1 MSGAHASKAIEPAG
15 EASCDIAVWDDALM
29 AARLFAVNPA
39 GLGGIALRSAPSP
52 VRELWLDYLRAL
64 LAPGTPL
71 RRLPCGIADDRLLGG
86 LDLAAT
92 LKAGR
97 PIIQNGILIEADR
110 GIVLIA
116 MAERLSAGAAARI
129 AAALDQGAV
138 VIERDGVARRVA
150 TSIGLVA
157 LDEGA
162 TPEEQLPAALAG
174 RLAFHVNL
182 EALAFRGLRVPRDEA
197 AMIAAAKT
205 RLDSIGPVA
214 RECVEA
220 LVKAALSFGIGSVVA
235 PLLALKVARAAAAL
249 AGRDAVTRDD
259 AVLAA
264 RLVLA
269 PRATMLPDEEPDA
282 SAPEPQPDQDTP
294 DDGYNDDDGAGEE
307 SANEDQPLQS
317 LDDMMCEAVQ
327 AALPAGLLESL
338 NNGRRERQAAAP
350 RDGTGG
356 ARMSLQRGRPIGA
369 RMGVLRSGAR
379 LALVDTLR
387 AAAPWQPVRRAE
399 RAGDGNVGAV
409 RRIEVRR
416 EDFRIKQFVQRRES
430 SILFCVDASGS
441 AAFHRLAEAKGAVE
455 LLLGEA
461 YVARTYAAL
470 IAFRGTGAE
479 VLLPPSRSLT
489 RAKALLSTLPGGGGT
504 PLAAGID
511 ASVVIALAERA
522 RGRDPLIV
530 FLTDGQANIARDG
543 RAVRSQAFAD
553 ALAAAGALAA
563 QGLAAVFVDT
573 APRAREEGGKL
584 ATAMGARY
592 LALPYV
598 EARAVRD
605 FVRAA
610 AP

>member
-1 MSGAHASKAIEPAG
+1 MSLAPAFATQMSAGAASSDSSA
-15 EASCDIAVWDDALM
+15 WNDALL

-39 GLGGIALRSAPSP
+39 GLGGIAVRSAPSP
-52 VRELWLDYLRAL
+52 VRDIWLDYLRSL
-64 LAPGTPL
+64 LAPAAPV
-71 RRLPCGIADDRLLGG
+71 RRLPSGIADDRLLGG

-97 PIIQNGILIEADR
+97 PVIQHGILIEADR

-129 AAALDQGAV
+129 GSALEERAV
-138 VIERDGVARRVA
+138 SIEREGIARRVA
-150 TSIGLVA
+150 TSIGVVA

-162 TPEEQLPAALAG
+162 NPEEQLLPALAG
-174 RLAFHVNL
+174 RLAFHL
-182 EALAFRGLRVPRDEA
+182 DFQGIGSRGLRVPKDEA
-197 AMIAAAKT
+197 SMIAAAGA
-205 RLDSIGPVA
+205 RLSAIGPVA
-214 RECVEA
+214 REYVES
-220 LVKAALSFGIGSVVA
+220 LVKTALLFGIGSLGV
-235 PLLALKVARAAAAL
+235 PLLALKVARASAAL
-249 AGRDAVTRDD
+249 SGRDAVDRED

-269 PRATMLPDEEPDA
+269 PRATMLPDENADA
-282 SAPEPQPDQDTP
+282 PLPEPAPDQAAS
-294 DDGYNDDDGAGEE
+294 DDRDGGDRED
-307 SANEDQPLQS
+307 EDQTLQP
-317 LDDMMCEAVQ
+317 LDDMMCEAIHAV
-327 AALPAGLLESL
+327 LPPGLLESL
-338 NNGRRERQAAAP
+338 KNGTREGRAVGP
-350 RDGTGG
+350 RDGTGS
-356 ARMSLQRGRPIGA
+356 ARTSLLRGRPIGA
-369 RMGVLRSGAR
+369 RTGAARSGAR
-379 LALVDTLR
+379 LSLVDTLR
-387 AAAPWQPVRRAE
+387 AAAPWQSVRRAKRVVE
-399 RAGDGNVGAV
+399 GGDVAAP
-409 RRIEVRR
+409 RIDVRR
-416 EDFRIKQFVQRRES
+416 EDFRIKQFSQRRES

-470 IAFRGTGAE
+470 IAFRGAGAE

-489 RAKALLSTLPGGGGT
+489 RAKSLLSTLPGGGGT

-511 ASVVIALAERA
+511 ASVVIAMAERA

-543 RAVRSQAFAD
+543 RAMRGQAFVD
-553 ALAAAGALAA
+553 AMIAARALAA
-563 QGLAAVFVDT
+563 QGFAAVFVDT

-584 ATAMGARY
+584 AAAMGARY
-592 LALPYV
+592 LALPHV
-598 EARAVRD
+598 EAKAVRD